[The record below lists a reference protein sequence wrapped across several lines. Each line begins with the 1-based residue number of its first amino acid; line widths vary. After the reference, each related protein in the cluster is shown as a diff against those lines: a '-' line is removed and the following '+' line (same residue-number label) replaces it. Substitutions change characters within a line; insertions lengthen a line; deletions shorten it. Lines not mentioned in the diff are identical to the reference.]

1 MAQDVKVSPVAEDVI
16 YHHEDFRLSAGDR
29 DALYRRV
36 LEASRLD
43 PEFLTMLGLSALI
56 ALLGLLQNSTAVI
69 IGAMLISPLMDP
81 ILAAA
86 LALVLGDWRLGR
98 KTAII
103 LGLSIGGAVVLTVLV
118 ASLIPLRQATP
129 EILAR
134 TNPNLLDLFIAFLSG
149 LAGTLAL
156 RSGSA
161 GLMVIPGVAIAVAVI
176 PPLAVVGYAV
186 SAGQGVMA
194 GGAFLLFIT
203 NLVAIIISAAIVFI
217 LVGYRPHEAD
227 VKGHLKLR
235 YRIAISA
242 VVLAVLS
249 IPLVQTL
256 RRAVG
261 QVRIRSEVVRILDST
276 FATENSSVDDLR
288 ITQRRGEL
296 QVRATVRTTE
306 YFDQQKIFGAEER
319 LRGAFGPQTHL
330 EVEQILVAHGGLS
343 PQQIS
348 RIRNFITGGVVQP
361 ATPFEETA
369 FDARAA
375 QDRLLGHFQKQLDDV
390 LAGSPVKRQGGLRA
404 ELGGRPVT
412 FYAELGAPEPL
423 EPQTLNLL
431 ASQLSSRLTFP
442 ARLKGRAELQGADYV
457 LALGRADERQGLA
470 EPGRQAIQ
478 QLARLVSGRSDLHLH
493 VTLSYV
499 DRKGEAA
506 DEEPALWRH
515 IKAALARSGLSP
527 EKVSIETV
535 RHEPGAVLP
544 WPPPGMTVLAPPGT
558 PAEAQLPAVVRAE
571 FKVIQEF

>member
-1 MAQDVKVSPVAEDVI
+1 MAQDLKVPPVAEEVI
-16 YHHEDFRLSAGDR
+16 YHHEDFRLSARER
-29 DALYRRV
+29 DALYQRV

-103 LGLSIGGAVVLTVLV
+103 LGLSIIGAIVLTVLI

-161 GLMVIPGVAIAVAVI
+161 GLMIIPGVAIAVAVI
-176 PPLAVVGYAV
+176 PPLAVAGYAI
-186 SAGQGVMA
+186 SSGQAAMA
-194 GGAFLLFIT
+194 GGAFLLFVT

-217 LVGYRPHEAD
+217 LVGFRPHKAD
-227 VKGHLKLR
+227 EKGHLKLR

-261 QVRIRSEVVRILDST
+261 QVRIRSDVVRILDSA

-288 ITQRRGEL
+288 ITQRGGQL

-306 YFDQQKIFGAEER
+306 YFNQQQIFGAEER
-319 LRGAFGPQTHL
+319 LRGAFGPQTRL

-348 RIRNFITGGVVQP
+348 RIRNFITGGAMQP
-361 ATPFEETA
+361 AAAPEETTL
-369 FDARAA
+369 DTRAV
-375 QDRLLGHFQKQLDDV
+375 QDRLLGHFQKQFDEV
-390 LAGSPVKRQGGLRA
+390 LAGSPIRRLGGLRA
-404 ELGGRPVT
+404 EIGGRPVT
-412 FYAELGAPEPL
+412 FHAELAAPEPL
-423 EPQTLNLL
+423 EPQTLTLL

-442 ARLKGRAELQGADYV
+442 VQLKGNVELQGADYV
-457 LALGRADERQGLA
+457 LAIGRPDEGQGLG
-470 EPGRQAIQ
+470 EPGRQAIR
-478 QLARLVSGRSDLHLH
+478 QLARLVRARPDLRLH
-493 VTLSYV
+493 VTFSLV
-499 DRKGEAA
+499 DRNGEAA
-506 DEEPALWRH
+506 EEKPVLWRQ
-515 IKAALARSGLSP
+515 IEATLAQSGLGP
-527 EKVSIETV
+527 EKVTFETI
-535 RHEPGAVLP
+535 RHEPGAILP
-544 WPPPGMTVLAPPGT
+544 WPPPGVTVPAPTSAPAAPP
-558 PAEAQLPAVVRAE
+558 PPAVVRAE